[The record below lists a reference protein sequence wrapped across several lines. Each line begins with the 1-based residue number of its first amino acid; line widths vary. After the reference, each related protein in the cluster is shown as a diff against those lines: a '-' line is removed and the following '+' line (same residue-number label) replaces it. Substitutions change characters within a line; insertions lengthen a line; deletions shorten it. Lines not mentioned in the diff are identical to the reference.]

1 MTATP
6 SLVVVVLAALYLVGL
21 GIVALVAPTRAGRF
35 LLGFAATWR
44 LHALELALRLV
55 VGAALVLHAPRMAF
69 GAGFAAFG
77 WLLVATTMA
86 MLVVPWRWH
95 QRFARRFVPQVLR
108 HTAAIGLAS
117 LLLGLLLLA
126 AALSGHADRAPAPG
140 RAASEGIASAP

>member
-21 GIVALVAPTRAGRF
+21 GIVALVAPARAGRF

-55 VGAALVLHAPRMAF
+55 VGAALVLHAPRMAL

-77 WLLVATTMA
+77 WLLIATTAA
-86 MLVVPWRWH
+86 MMVVPWRWH
-95 QRFARRFVPQVLR
+95 QRFAGRFVPVALR
-108 HTAAIGLAS
+108 HTAAIGLVS
-117 LLLGLLLLA
+117 LALGLLLLA
-126 AALSGHADRAPAPG
+126 AALPGVDRAPAPG
-140 RAASEGIASAP
+140 RPAPAGAAPAI